1 MSKENP
7 KMKFGQFELVR
18 WHQDVTPADSIRRS
32 MEKIEL
38 GDQIG
43 MDEIWIAEHHFSR
56 HGLISGIFSLLGNVA
71 ARTKNARI
79 GTAIVVLP
87 FRNPI
92 QVAEEAATVDIVSG
106 GRLTL
111 GVGAGYQRMEFE
123 AYGLD
128 IEDARAKFREYLSV
142 IQEAWKPEPLTFKG
156 DFIDVSDVNV
166 LPKPLQQPGIPIH
179 IAVSTSPESVDFAAS
194 QDMPIIVGG
203 PTAAMGQ
210 VPEVLRLWHDR
221 MEHYGNAH
229 EHIDLGVA
237 VDIYV
242 AETMEKAQSDIAGL
256 EDVIE
261 EEFARVGHP
270 RTADGK
276 TPADYKHWA
285 TRDGDRSIFNRS
297 MIEPDPSSR
306 AGKKAREAGMLPLV
320 GTPEV
325 VIERIETLQSL
336 GINSIRGAFGAAGLE
351 QGKMLDSMRM
361 FAEEVM
367 PHFAK
372 KDVLQKV

>member
-1 MSKENP
+1 
-7 KMKFGQFELVR
+7 MKFGQFELVR
-18 WHQDVTPADSIRRS
+18 WHQDVTPEDSIRRS

-38 GDQIG
+38 GDEIG
-43 MDEIWIAEHHFSR
+43 MDEIWLAEHHFSR
-56 HGLISGIFSLLGNVA
+56 HGLVSGIFSLLGNVA

-92 QVAEEAATVDIVSG
+92 QVAEEAATVDILSG

-128 IEDARAKFREYLSV
+128 IGEARAKFREYLAV
-142 IQEAWKPEPLTFKG
+142 IEQAWKPEPLTFKG
-156 DFIDVSDVNV
+156 EFIDVHDVNV
-166 LPKPLQQPGIPIH
+166 LPKPHQEGGIPIH

-194 QDMPIIVGG
+194 QNMPIIVGG
-203 PTAAMGQ
+203 PTASMGQ
-210 VPEVLRLWHDR
+210 VPEVLRLWHER
-221 MEHYGNAH
+221 MEHYGNPH
-229 EHIDLGVA
+229 EHIDLAVA
-237 VDIYV
+237 VNVYV
-242 AETMEKAQSDIAGL
+242 APTQEQAESDIAGL

-261 EEFARVGHP
+261 EDFARVGNP

-276 TPADYKHWA
+276 TPDDYKHWEH
-285 TRDGDRSIFNRS
+285 RDRDRSVAS
-297 MIEPDPSSR
+297 QR
-306 AGKKAREAGMLPLV
+306 AKDAGIMPLI

-325 VIERIETLQSL
+325 VIERIETLRSL
-336 GINSIRGAFGAAGLE
+336 GINSIRCAFGAAGLD

-361 FAEEVM
+361 FREEVM
-367 PHFAK
+367 PHFAEES
-372 KDVLQKV
+372 VVAIS

>member
-1 MSKENP
+1 MCATTNP
-7 KMKFGQFELVR
+7 NDGKRPPGGSRGPTMKFGQFELIR
-18 WHQDVTPADSIRRS
+18 WHENVTPEDSIRRS
-32 MEKIEL
+32 MEKVEL
-38 GDQIG
+38 GDEMG
-43 MDEIWIAEHHFSR
+43 MDEIWLAEHHFSR
-56 HGLISGIFSLLGNVA
+56 HGLVSGIFSLLGNIA

-128 IEDARAKFREYLSV
+128 IGEARAKFKEYLAV
-142 IQEAWKPEPLTFKG
+142 IKQAWKPEPLTFKG
-156 DFIDVSDVNV
+156 DFIDVQDVNV
-166 LPKPLQQPGIPIH
+166 LPKPLQEGGIPIH

-194 QDMPIIVGG
+194 QNMPIIVGG
-203 PTAAMGQ
+203 PTAAIGQ
-210 VPEVLRLWHDR
+210 VPDVVRLWHDR
-221 MEHYGNAH
+221 MEHYGNPH
-229 EHIDLGVA
+229 EHIDLAVA
-237 VDIYV
+237 VNIYV
-242 AETMEKAQSDIAGL
+242 APTQEQAESDIAGL

-261 EEFARVGHP
+261 KDFARVGNP

-276 TPADYKHWA
+276 TPDDYKHWEHRDRDRGIA
-285 TRDGDRSIFNRS
+285 TQSARD
-297 MIEPDPSSR
+297 
-306 AGKKAREAGMLPLV
+306 AGILPLV

-325 VIERIETLQSL
+325 VIERIEHWQSL
-336 GINSIRGAFGAAGLE
+336 GINSIRGSFGAAGLD
-351 QGKMLDSMRM
+351 QGKMLDGMRL

-367 PHFAK
+367 PHFA
-372 KDVLQKV
+372 

>member
-1 MSKENP
+1 
-7 KMKFGQFELVR
+7 MKFGQFELVR

-38 GDQIG
+38 GDQLG

-92 QVAEEAATVDIVSG
+92 QIAEEAATVDIVSG

-142 IQEAWKPEPLTFKG
+142 IQQAWKPEPLTFKG

-261 EEFARVGHP
+261 EEFARIGNP

-285 TRDGDRSIFNRS
+285 TRDADRFT
-297 MIEPDPSSR
+297 DVQ
-306 AGKKAREAGMLPLV
+306 GKKARELGILPLI

-325 VIERIETLQSL
+325 IIERIETLQSL
-336 GINSIRGAFGAAGLE
+336 GINSIRGAFGVAGLE
-351 QGKMLDSMRM
+351 QGKALDSMRM

-372 KDVLQKV
+372 EKVLQKV